1 MQNTKQIPEPSKWEP
16 KKYVYSK
23 SSYAEIF
30 KVLQSLR
37 KDEIFCDIKLETDDG
52 TIIYGHKVVLASACQ
67 YFHAMFTNFEEKD
80 QDLVAMRQLDSSALQ
95 LLVNFI
101 YSGKILVTEKNVQVL
116 LSASNLLQL
125 QEVKDACCDF
135 LKSQL
140 CPKNCID
147 INALADLYNCTELLT
162 SSELYIQQHFSEVVE
177 GDEFLSLSS
186 EQVFK
191 LISSDGLKVPSEENV
206 FECVIRWVK
215 HDLGSRK
222 CILPQLMEHV
232 RLPLTS
238 KNYILTKVVKEPLIN
253 NCLKCKDY
261 VIEALHFHLLNNS
274 DDLIPFTQI
283 SRIKSRQYS
292 GFDKVIFVV
301 GGIGISANSST
312 EWYDP
317 KINRWQIGP
326 KMITPRRSVGLAVV
340 KNNSVFAVGGFYNNS
355 LHCSV
360 DVLDLSS
367 ESPCWK
373 PTIDMSVKRGLLG
386 VGVIDNCVYAVGGFD
401 GESCLNSVEVFDS
414 VTQKWRMVSSMS
426 TRRSS
431 VGIGVLNNLLYAV
444 GGYSGY
450 SEHRLN
456 CVECYHP
463 SIDRWTPIAKMSV
476 CRSAV
481 GVGVLDGVMYA
492 VGGYDGI
499 EVHSSVEA
507 YRPSTGDW
515 TNIADMH
522 LCRQNA
528 GVVAFDGLLY
538 VVGGSDGTST
548 LDSVEFYNPDTNT
561 WTMVTATM
569 NIARTFLGAVAI
581 DRPRHFKI

>member
-16 KKYVYSK
+16 KKYEYSK

-37 KDEIFCDIKLETDDG
+37 KDEFFCDIKLETDDG

-67 YFHAMFTNFEEKD
+67 YFYAMFTNFEEKN
-80 QDLVAMRQLDSSALQ
+80 QDLVVMRQLDSSALQ
-95 LLVNFI
+95 LLVDFM
-101 YSGKILVTEKNVQVL
+101 YSGEILVTEKNVQVL
-116 LSASNLLQL
+116 LPASNLLQF

-135 LKSQL
+135 LQAQL
-140 CPKNCID
+140 CPTNCIG
-147 INALADLYNCTELLT
+147 INMLADLHSCTELLT
-162 SSELYIQQHFSEVVE
+162 SSELYIHQHFSEVVE
-177 GDEFLSLSS
+177 GVEFLSLSS
-186 EQVFK
+186 EQLVKF
-191 LISSDGLKVPSEENV
+191 ISSDEIKVPSEEKV
-206 FECVIRWVK
+206 FECVIQWVK

-222 CILPQLMEHV
+222 CILPQLMGHV

-238 KNYILTKVVKEPLIN
+238 KNYILKNVIKEPLLN
-253 NCLKCKDY
+253 DCLTCKDY

-274 DDLIPFTQI
+274 DELIPFTQI
-283 SRIKSRQYS
+283 SRIKPRKDS
-292 GFDKVIFVV
+292 GFHKVIFVV
-301 GGIGISANSST
+301 GGIGSTANSST

-326 KMITPRRSVGLAVV
+326 KMITPRRGVGLAVV
-340 KNNSVFAVGGFYNNS
+340 KNNSVFAVGGFHYNS

-360 DVLDLSS
+360 DLLDLSS

-373 PTIDMSVKRGLLG
+373 PTVDMSVERGLLG
-386 VGVIDNCVYAVGGFD
+386 VGVINNCVYAVGGFD
-401 GESCLNSVEVFDS
+401 GESCLNSVEVFDC

-444 GGYSGY
+444 GGYD
-450 SEHRLN
+450 SEQRLN

-463 SIDRWTPIAKMSV
+463 SLDKWTPVAKMSV

-481 GVGVLDGVMYA
+481 GVGVLDGVVYA
-492 VGGYDGI
+492 VGGYDGSK
-499 EVHSSVEA
+499 VHSSVEA

-515 TNIADMH
+515 TYIADMH

-561 WTMVTATM
+561 WTMVTASM
-569 NIARTFLGAVAI
+569 NTARTFLGAVAI
-581 DRPRHFKI
+581 NKPQHFKT